1 MRDVYKGGLSKLGAT
16 CAEKAPVM
24 CRQRR
29 GGRLVSEGEEG
40 YCCARARRGRNDVD
54 RGAAIKIRWQSCYDR
69 DTIEYQA
76 GMDLAWS
83 GQQLL
88 MFGFC
93 WIESLPVVTSKR
105 SIRG

>member
-1 MRDVYKGGLSKLGAT
+1 VRDVYKGGLSKLGAT

-54 RGAAIKIRWQSCYDR
+54 RGAAIKIRWQNYSDMMGTQLNIRLEWTWLGLDDSC
-69 DTIEYQA
+69 
-76 GMDLAWS
+76 
-83 GQQLL
+83 
-88 MFGFC
+88 
-93 WIESLPVVTSKR
+93 
-105 SIRG
+105 